1 MNSETWDEILLETG
15 VFKMGIRAR
24 GLCGGEEF
32 QQGEDEREP

>member
-1 MNSETWDEILLETG
+1 MNSETWDGNFLTTG